1 MDRLVDRLIDSLTGP
16 MAGRRIS
23 PAVMIIPVEQH
34 PPALHV
40 CGYHLSVL
48 ELFVSAWRTCFS
60 RTLPG
65 RGPAALTGDL
75 IRAVPGLADG
85 ANARSACS
93 GNPAACT
100 GVKKGRLA
108 APLFATPIVQCIWG
122 GLSSPEWVT
131 YTQSHTLE

>member
-1 MDRLVDRLIDSLTGP
+1 MDRLVDRLMDSLTGP

-48 ELFVSAWRTCFS
+48 EYLCLRGARVSARSLVVALPPCLAVSSELSPDWRTA
-60 RTLPG
+60 PK
-65 RGPAALTGDL
+65 
-75 IRAVPGLADG
+75 
-85 ANARSACS
+85 ARSVCS

-131 YTQSHTLE
+131 YTQSHTFV